1 MDDSMSRE
9 LRVLARLYGLQTSFR
24 DVFGVT
30 RTTPVDAVL
39 EILRKLGAPIHGIM
53 DVPDALRERRELL
66 GGRFC
71 RPVTVA
77 RQGEVSEVILRVPG
91 RLEGALLR
99 AELTLESG
107 ESRTWE
113 MPCSSFLLP
122 DDLPDGYHQLDLEA
136 DTVTARTM
144 VLSVPAP
151 TPALS
156 ARGNGR
162 EWGVFLPLYAL
173 HTVKSQGVGDLGDM
187 DALLEWVSGLGGSFV
202 GTLPLLS
209 AFHSN
214 GEIPSPYSPASRLF
228 WNELYL
234 DLAAIPELESCPEA
248 ADLME
253 NSSFSEAI
261 SRSRSSDHVDYR
273 EVMRLKRRVLEILSD
288 HFFAGSTAGSTND
301 GGGESRLEESRRT
314 SFEHFRSTHPFAVEY
329 ARFMAVHER
338 SEAPWPQWPDRQ
350 RSGELRPGDHA
361 GEVFHY
367 HLYAQWLM
375 AGQLEHLAIRGRT
388 SGVDLY
394 LDYPVGVPPDSF
406 DVWRFRDLFLPG
418 CSVGAPPDTFFRR
431 GQNWGFPPTDP
442 WQERLHGYD
451 YFIAGIRNHLRYAGM
466 LRIDHIMGLHRIYVI
481 PDGFEAG
488 DGAYLRSNAAER
500 YAILRIEALRS
511 GATLIGEDLGT
522 VPRSVRSSMKKEGI
536 GRMYVL
542 QSELRS
548 DAEEA
553 VTPVTP
559 DCLASLGTHDMPLF
573 TAFWK
578 DEDTELLQQL
588 GHLDRDD
595 ARRIDSERGDRRNAL
610 LVYLMKEGLLEEGAP
625 DLEKIVSACHAL
637 LAADIAPAMMVTLE
651 DLWLETRPQN
661 VPGTTDEHPNWSRRS
676 TLSLEEM
683 MRSATVVDALKTIDR
698 LRGGPIRRRPQGR
711 PV

>member
-1 MDDSMSRE
+1 MNDSMSRE

-24 DVFGVT
+24 DVFGAS

-39 EILRKLGAPIHGIM
+39 EILRKLGAPIHGIE
-53 DVPDALRERRELL
+53 DVPDVLRERRELL
-66 GGRFC
+66 EKRFC
-71 RPVTVA
+71 QPVTVA
-77 RQGEVSEVILRVPG
+77 REGEVSEVSLRVPG
-91 RLEGALLR
+91 HLEGALLR

-113 MPCSSFLLP
+113 IPCSSFLLP
-122 DDLPDGYHQLDLEA
+122 DDLPAGYHQLDIET
-136 DTVTARTM
+136 DTVTARTT
-144 VLSVPAP
+144 VLSAPAP
-151 TPALS
+151 VPALS
-156 ARGNGR
+156 AFGDRR
-162 EWGVFLPLYAL
+162 IWGVFLPLYAL
-173 HTVKSQGVGDLGDM
+173 HTVKSRGVGNLGDM
-187 DALLEWVSGLGGSFV
+187 DALREWVSGLGGSFV

-209 AFHSN
+209 AFHTT

-234 DLAAIPELESCPEA
+234 DLAAIPESVTCPEA
-248 ADLME
+248 ADLMD

-261 SRSRSSDHVDYR
+261 SRSRSSNHVDYR
-273 EVMRLKRRVLEILSD
+273 EVMRLKRSVLEVLSS
-288 HFFAGSTAGSTND
+288 HFFAGSTND
-301 GGGESRLEESRRT
+301 GGGESRRAC
-314 SFEHFRSTHPFAVEY
+314 FERFRSTHPFAVEF

-338 SEAPWPQWPDRQ
+338 LEIPWPQWPDQQ
-350 RSGELRPGDHA
+350 RSSELRPGDYA
-361 GEVFHY
+361 EEVFHY
-367 HLYAQWLM
+367 HLYVQWLM
-375 AGQLEHLAIRGRT
+375 AEQLEHLATRGRAND
-388 SGVDLY
+388 VDLY
-394 LDYPVGVPPDSF
+394 LDYPVGVPHDSF

-442 WQERLHGYD
+442 WQERVHGYH
-451 YFIAGIRNHLRYAGM
+451 YFIAGLQNHLRYAGM

-488 DGAYLRSNAAER
+488 EGAYLRSNAAER
-500 YAILRIEALRS
+500 YAVLRIEAFRS

-522 VPRSVRSSMKKEGI
+522 VPGSVRSRMKKEGI

-548 DAEEA
+548 DAEDA
-553 VTPVTP
+553 VTPATP

-573 TAFWK
+573 AAFWK
-578 DEDTELLQQL
+578 DEDTELLRQL

-595 ARRIDSERGDRRNAL
+595 ARRIDSECGDRRNAL

-637 LAADIAPAMMVTLE
+637 LAAGSAPAMMVTLE

-661 VPGTTDEHPNWSRRS
+661 VPGTTGEQPNWSRRS

-683 MRSATVVDALKTIDR
+683 MHSATVVEALKAIDR
-698 LRGGPIRRRPQGR
+698 LRAGPTRQRPQGR
-711 PV
+711 QR